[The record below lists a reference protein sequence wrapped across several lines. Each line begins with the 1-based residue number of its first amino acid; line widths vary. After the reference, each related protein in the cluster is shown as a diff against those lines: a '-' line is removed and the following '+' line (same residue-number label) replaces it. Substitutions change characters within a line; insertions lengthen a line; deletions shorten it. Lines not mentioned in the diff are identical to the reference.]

1 MATST
6 TTKKKASRSGNP
18 ATRAKAVAPTAASA
32 WKTNA
37 QIEDVELPSG
47 NVARVR
53 RVGPEVF
60 LSQGLIPDSLTAIVE
75 KAVHSKR
82 GLKPVQ
88 QKEIMD
94 DPKQVGAALEMM
106 DRVLCYAVVEPL
118 VEMPPAC
125 EQCGEYN
132 KDDVLAH
139 KTGPEFTHRYIEA
152 QRDDDVLYADVVS
165 LDDKSFIMN
174 YCLGGT
180 RDLERFRK
188 EFGAGLGSLG
198 VVQDDEDQAI

>member
-6 TTKKKASRSGNP
+6 STKKASRSGNP
-18 ATRAKAVAPTAASA
+18 ATRAKVAPTAASA

-37 QIEDVELPSG
+37 LIEDVELPSG

-60 LSQGLIPDSLTAIVE
+60 LAQGLIPDSLTATVE

-82 GLKPVQ
+82 GLRPEQ

-94 DPKQVGAALEMM
+94 DPKQVGSALEMM
-106 DRVLCYAVVEPL
+106 DRVLCYAVVEPR

-125 EQCGEYN
+125 EICGEYN
-132 KDDVLAH
+132 KDDVAAH
-139 KTGPEFTHRYIEA
+139 KTGPSFTHAYVEA
-152 QRDDDVLYADVVS
+152 QRFEDVLYADVVS
-165 LDDKSFIMN
+165 LDDKAFIMN

-180 RDLERFRK
+180 RDLARFRR
-188 EFGAGLGSLG
+188 ELGTSMAGLGL
-198 VVQDDEDQAI
+198 VQDDEDTPV